1 MADDAVGEPLSF
13 VDHDSPDP
21 SAGPSTADAGTVAA
35 TQADVPTDEQAVA
48 SLSPGGPG
56 DAPYVRIERSV
67 LTAVREDVVSGPGE
81 RGGLLLGWYDDASD
95 TVSITGS
102 WPMERGERPG
112 PFTPPSWVWESA
124 IDAADEAVAATGEG
138 GGIVGWYRGSA
149 GGGVWMT
156 AEAVE
161 VQNERFGDRALVAM
175 VVDPPTG
182 EAGFFAGTGIIP
194 TRISDWEI
202 WSIEASRHPTLPA
215 TQPVGGDDEPYV
227 VDDDD
232 EPAPAV
238 AAVPSG
244 TGTEAG
250 RGFVWRHRAWFVA
263 AVAAAAGLLA
273 GLLVGTGDGG
283 DDGPRAPSAAEVAR
297 DLSFEPSGAPVATG
311 RTGTVI
317 SFETALRW
325 VGERPPDVSLEWG
338 EDDLGGT
345 VTPAP
350 SDDQPG
356 RYVVQVTPDV
366 KLAAGPYQGAVVARR
381 CPGGA
386 AACAPVERETVR
398 QPFTIQVDSGS
409 TTQVPQGLAVPDP
422 ARMAGD
428 GALRSIPDELLVT
441 LDVGSD
447 TADAT
452 ALELARGTGAT
463 VIGGDAAGRVYQLRY
478 ADTAARDGAVSRL
491 DADQRVGTITLDRD
505 LGAAPAEPTR
515 ATAAWHLDALGG
527 GLPFPG
533 RQPPAQLAIVGPGAS
548 LDVDALGDVGVAG
561 AVSPPAT
568 VGLGTYAAGVACM
581 PSADADGILAGC
593 SLSAVDTGAAP
604 PTSSIAALY
613 AGVLASG
620 NTQAPVVLLAF
631 DPDGGSRCGAA
642 EPAPGDPRVGGI
654 VAVASRAMQVVDD
667 QASGQGR
674 SVLWVLPAGDGCFGG
689 QDTVSAG
696 LADAGF
702 DNLAIVTS
710 VDQSGALSSAADAG
724 NHIAFAAPGGKD
736 AAGNGIP
743 GPVGARRKGD
753 RTGTLPAA
761 AMAAGLFAE
770 ARAGAAE
777 RSAVDIVDCVEGG
790 VSAVPSPAPPVAEGR
805 NVVGDDQLRDTHRLT
820 SGAIRLCATP

>member
-1 MADDAVGEPLSF
+1 
-13 VDHDSPDP
+13 
-21 SAGPSTADAGTVAA
+21 
-35 TQADVPTDEQAVA
+35 
-48 SLSPGGPG
+48 
-56 DAPYVRIERSV
+56 
-67 LTAVREDVVSGPGE
+67 
-81 RGGLLLGWYDDASD
+81 
-95 TVSITGS
+95 
-102 WPMERGERPG
+102 
-112 PFTPPSWVWESA
+112 
-124 IDAADEAVAATGEG
+124 
-138 GGIVGWYRGSA
+138 
-149 GGGVWMT
+149 
-156 AEAVE
+156 
-161 VQNERFGDRALVAM
+161 
-175 VVDPPTG
+175 
-182 EAGFFAGTGIIP
+182 
-194 TRISDWEI
+194 
-202 WSIEASRHPTLPA
+202 
-215 TQPVGGDDEPYV
+215 
-227 VDDDD
+227 
-232 EPAPAV
+232 
-238 AAVPSG
+238 
-244 TGTEAG
+244 
-250 RGFVWRHRAWFVA
+250 
-263 AVAAAAGLLA
+263 
-273 GLLVGTGDGG
+273 
-283 DDGPRAPSAAEVAR
+283 
-297 DLSFEPSGAPVATG
+297 
-311 RTGTVI
+311 
-317 SFETALRW
+317 
-325 VGERPPDVSLEWG
+325 
-338 EDDLGGT
+338 
-345 VTPAP
+345 
-350 SDDQPG
+350 
-356 RYVVQVTPDV
+356 
-366 KLAAGPYQGAVVARR
+366 
-381 CPGGA
+381 
-386 AACAPVERETVR
+386 
-398 QPFTIQVDSGS
+398 
-409 TTQVPQGLAVPDP
+409 
-422 ARMAGD
+422 
-428 GALRSIPDELLVT
+428 
-441 LDVGSD
+441 
-447 TADAT
+447 
-452 ALELARGTGAT
+452 
-463 VIGGDAAGRVYQLRY
+463 
-478 ADTAARDGAVSRL
+478 
-491 DADQRVGTITLDRD
+491 
-505 LGAAPAEPTR
+505 
-515 ATAAWHLDALGG
+515 
-527 GLPFPG
+527 
-533 RQPPAQLAIVGPGAS
+533 

-654 VAVASRAMQVVDD
+654 VAVTSRAMQVVDD

-743 GPVGARRKGD
+743 GPVGARRQGD